1 MNTFAQINAIE
12 KEITKRKQLEMVLE
26 RATRQNNLILNAA
39 GEGIY
44 GLDKEGYITFANP
57 AAERMTGYS
66 FSELS
71 GRRQHD
77 MIHHSKSDGAPYP
90 REECPIYEAFR
101 DGAERRISNEVF
113 WKKDGTSF
121 PVEYVS
127 APIHE
132 NGKPNGAVVI
142 FQDITERKKSE
153 KELNQYRDNLE
164 DLVEKRTSDLNRA
177 NKKLIEANDLKNEF
191 LGIASHDL
199 RNPLY
204 IIQSLSEVLLENSQ
218 SGVMHKNQIKLL
230 GKINSSSKHMAVLLN
245 NLLDISKIES
255 GKIELNKKAQDFN
268 LILENQVELNQL
280 IADKKRIRLNI
291 KLGNIPSLS
300 VDKNAM
306 VQVIDNF
313 ISNAIKF
320 SPPDTRIDIGTDNT
334 GNEIRFWVRDQGPG
348 ISREDQELLFGEFQ
362 TLSAKPTGGEKST
375 GLGLAIVK
383 KIINLH
389 GGKVGVSSEPGKG
402 STFYFTIPQDS
413 KN

>member
-1 MNTFAQINAIE
+1 MSSVEQIKAIE
-12 KEITKRKQLEMVLE
+12 KEITRRKQLEMSLE
-26 RATRQNNLILNAA
+26 RVTRQNKLILNAA

-44 GLDKEGYITFANP
+44 GLDEKGHITFANP

-71 GRRQHD
+71 GTRQHD

-90 REECPIYEAFR
+90 CEECPIYEAFR
-101 DGAERRISNEVF
+101 DGVERRVSNEVF

-132 NGKPNGAVVI
+132 NGKTKGAVVV
-142 FQDITERKKSE
+142 FQDITDRKRAE
-153 KELNQYRDNLE
+153 KELNQYRNNLE
-164 DLVEKRTSDLNRA
+164 VLVEKRTSDLNGA
-177 NKKLIEANDLKNEF
+177 NKKLMEANDLKNKF

-204 IIQSLSEVLLENSQ
+204 IIQSLSEALLENSQ
-218 SGVMHKNQIKLL
+218 SGVLHKNHIKLL
-230 GKINSSSKHMAVLLN
+230 RKINSSSNHMAVLLN

-255 GKIELNKKAQDFN
+255 GKIELDKKAHDFN
-268 LILENQVELNQL
+268 VILENQVELNQL
-280 IADKKRIRLNI
+280 IADKKGIRLII
-291 KLGNIPSLS
+291 KLGNIPLLS

-306 VQVIDNF
+306 TQVIDNF

-320 SPPDTRIDIGTDNT
+320 SPPDARIDIGTDNT
-334 GNEIRFWVRDQGPG
+334 GNGIRFWVRDQGPG
-348 ISREDQELLFGEFQ
+348 ISSEDQKLLFGEFQ

-389 GGKVGVSSEPGKG
+389 GGKVGVCSEPGKG
-402 STFYFTIPQDS
+402 CTFYFTIPPDS
-413 KN
+413 KH